1 MRVEVGESG
10 KKVEEGA
17 PVLLHDESVLDA
29 TVRLRGD
36 PWGLAVVVDENGRYA
51 GTVSDFEIRHAILR
65 SYSLSAPVRDI
76 MATRGPVARPRDSD
90 DQIRLLLESRRVD
103 AIPRLDDDDVPVG
116 VRSINE
122 FGSPPVAASAVIM
135 AGGRGQR
142 LRPLTDKVPKPL
154 LRVGSSSIIERII
167 ASLAEAGVAD
177 VHLAVNYK
185 AEIFEQRLGTGE
197 ALGVR
202 LHYVYEEAELGTA
215 GALSL
220 IEEPAG
226 PVIVT
231 NGDIVTT
238 IDFRRMIDFHRRHDG
253 AITVGAIDY
262 ISHVPYGALDTVN
275 HHLLSIQEK
284 PERRELC
291 NAGIYVLDPYVLRYL
306 NRGAH
311 LNMPDLIADVLA
323 DGASVN
329 VFPIYEKW
337 FDIGSPAEFERILI
351 QFATGEES

>member
-1 MRVEVGESG
+1 MKTETDR
-10 KKVEEGA
+10 A
-17 PVLLHDESVLDA
+17 TPLVLEADASILDA
-29 TVRLRGD
+29 TMRLRGD
-36 PWGLAVVVDENGRYA
+36 RYGFGIVEDAEGRYL
-51 GTVSDFEIRHAILR
+51 GSVSDFDIRHAVLR
-65 SYSLSAPVRDI
+65 RCSLSSPVREI
-76 MATRGPVARPRDSD
+76 MSQRGPVARAGDSD
-90 DQIRLLLESRRVD
+90 AQVREILESRRVR
-103 AIPRLDDDDVPVG
+103 AVPMLDEEGRVAGIRTLD
-116 VRSINE
+116 E
-122 FGSPPVAASAVIM
+122 FPGAAPAAPIAVIM

-167 ASLAEAGVAD
+167 KHLGAAGVAD

-185 AEIFEQRLGTGE
+185 AEIFHERLGKGE
-197 ALGVR
+197 ALGVN
-202 LHYVYEEAELGTA
+202 LHYIHEQTELGTA

-220 IEEPAG
+220 IETAPDG
-226 PVIVT
+226 PIIVT
-231 NGDIVTT
+231 NGDLVSTV
-238 IDFRRMIDFHRRHDG
+238 DFGRLVDFHRRHGG
-253 AITVGAIDY
+253 AVTVGGVDY
-262 ISHVPYGALDTVN
+262 VSHVPYGILDIVN

-291 NAGIYVLDPYVLRYL
+291 NAGIYVIEPHVLGYL
-306 NRGAH
+306 TPGAH
-311 LNMPDLIADVLA
+311 MNMPDLIADVLA

>member
-1 MRVEVGESG
+1 MSKVRVSG
-10 KKVEEGA
+10 LSTTERG
-17 PVLLHDESVLDA
+17 PVLLRNETILDA

-36 PWGLAVVVDENGRYA
+36 AWGLAVVVDDNGRYL
-51 GTVSDFEIRHAILR
+51 GTVSDFDIRHAVLR
-65 SYSLSAPVRDI
+65 RCSLGAPAREI
-76 MATRGPVARPRDSD
+76 MSPRSPVARPNDSD
-90 DQIRLLLESRRVD
+90 EQVRQLLESRRVR
-103 AIPRLDDDDVPVG
+103 AIPRLDESEVPVG
-116 VRSINE
+116 VRTIDE
-122 FGSPPVAASAVIM
+122 FSVPPVTPSAVIM

-167 ASLAEAGVAD
+167 VHLAEAGVAD

-220 IEEPAG
+220 IEEPEG
-226 PVIVT
+226 PVIIT

-238 IDFRRMIDFHRRHDG
+238 IDFARLIDFHRRHGG
-253 AITVGAIDY
+253 AITVGGVDY
-262 ISHVPYGALDTVN
+262 VSHVPYGTLDTIN

-291 NAGIYVLDPYVLRYL
+291 NAGIYVLEPYVLRYL
-306 NRGAH
+306 KMGAH